1 MALKP
6 GHRIAI
12 DYGEKWIGIA
22 MSDSSGLIA
31 SPVGTI
37 AATDLEEE
45 LLKISEQNSIST
57 IYVGLPIHLSGDEG
71 LSASKARALAGRI
84 NLLNIAPV
92 RLVDERLSTSSATS
106 DKSLIAKFGIDALA
120 AVEIL
125 KFALDGERSQ
135 EQPFGSQLDDR

>member
-37 AATDLEEE
+37 AATNLEKE

-71 LSASKARALAGRI
+71 LSAAKARALAARI
-84 NLLNIAPV
+84 NVLNIAPV

>member
-71 LSASKARALAGRI
+71 LSAAKARALAGRI

-92 RLVDERLSTSSATS
+92 RLVDERLSTSTATS

>member
-71 LSASKARALAGRI
+71 LSAAKARALAGRI

>member
-71 LSASKARALAGRI
+71 LSASKARALAGRV

>member
-31 SPVGTI
+31 SPVGTF
-37 AATDLEEE
+37 AAKDLEEE
-45 LLKISEQNSIST
+45 LRTISEQNSIST

-135 EQPFGSQLDDR
+135 DQPFGSQLDDR

>member
-1 MALKP
+1 MALKL

-45 LLKISEQNSIST
+45 LLKISEQKSIST

-71 LSASKARALAGRI
+71 LSASKARALAARI

>member
-22 MSDSSGLIA
+22 MSDSSGLIV

-37 AATDLEEE
+37 AATDLEKE

>member
-71 LSASKARALAGRI
+71 LSAAKAYCSSPFSGRTALNFI
-84 NLLNIAPV
+84 CN
-92 RLVDERLSTSSATS
+92 E
-106 DKSLIAKFGIDALA
+106 
-120 AVEIL
+120 
-125 KFALDGERSQ
+125 
-135 EQPFGSQLDDR
+135 

>member
-1 MALKP
+1 
-6 GHRIAI
+6 
-12 DYGEKWIGIA
+12 

-71 LSASKARALAGRI
+71 LSAAKARALAGRI

>member
-45 LLKISEQNSIST
+45 LLKISEQKSIST

-71 LSASKARALAGRI
+71 ISAAKARALAARI

-106 DKSLIAKFGIDALA
+106 DKSLIAKFGIDSLA

>member
-1 MALKP
+1 MVLRP

-37 AATDLEEE
+37 AATELEEK
-45 LLKISEQNSIST
+45 LLKISEQNLIST
-57 IYVGLPIHLSGDEG
+57 IYIGLPLHLSGDEG
-71 LSASKARALAGRI
+71 QSASLARALADRI
-84 NLLNIAPV
+84 NHLDIAPV
-92 RLVDERLSTSSATS
+92 RLVDERLSTTSASS

-120 AVEIL
+120 ALEIL
-125 KFALDGERSQ
+125 KFALEGERLQ
-135 EQPFGSQLDDR
+135 DRPFGSQLNDH

>member
-37 AATDLEEE
+37 AATDLEKE

-106 DKSLIAKFGIDALA
+106 DKLLIAKFGIDALA

>member
-1 MALKP
+1 MPLKP

-71 LSASKARALAGRI
+71 LSASKARALAGRV

-135 EQPFGSQLDDR
+135 DQPFGSQLDDR

>member
-37 AATDLEEE
+37 AATDLDEE

-135 EQPFGSQLDDR
+135 EQPFGSQIDDR

>member
-71 LSASKARALAGRI
+71 LSAAKARALAGRV